1 MNRIKSRKYLISIL
15 GLFAVLFFL
24 AIGNR
29 FVQQGKS
36 LPEASLVSLN
46 LKAFPSEAFQRAS
59 PTRRLVFPK
68 DHGPHPDFQT
78 EWWYYTGN
86 LVSTNG
92 DQFGYQ
98 LTFFRR
104 TLIPAAERVD
114 RLSNWTSDQVYMA
127 HFTLTDIS
135 SESFRFYERFSRD
148 GVGLAGAKTGP
159 FSVWLLD
166 WQVSETE
173 PGIYQL
179 KASED
184 SIDIELTMTDLK
196 GPILQGDQG
205 YSQKGSQPGNAS
217 HYYSLTSLKSEGRLQ
232 IDGDS
237 YQVSGMSWMDH
248 EFSTSA
254 LSDGQI
260 GWDWFSIQL
269 DDLTELMLFQIRRE
283 DGVIDPYSSGTWI
296 FANGSTSKLELDDFQ
311 ITVLDTWQSP
321 HTGATYPARWMISIP
336 AENLSLEV
344 TPLLGDQE
352 LRVSYAYWEGAV
364 NVRGR
369 INGKPINGKGYV
381 ELTGYA
387 ESMAGQF

>member
-1 MNRIKSRKYLISIL
+1 MSRVKSRKYLISLL
-15 GLFAVLFFL
+15 GLFAVLFLL
-24 AIGNR
+24 AIGNQ
-29 FVQQGKS
+29 FFQQGKS

-46 LKAFPSEAFQRAS
+46 LKTFPSDAFQRAS
-59 PTRRLVFPK
+59 PKRTLVFPG

-86 LVSTNG
+86 LSSTEG

-104 TLIPAAERVD
+104 ALTPPTERVD

-127 HFTLTDIS
+127 HFTLTDVS
-135 SESFRFYERFSRD
+135 SESFHFYERFSRD
-148 GVGLAGAKTGP
+148 GVGLAGAQTSP
-159 FSVWLLD
+159 FNVWLLD

-179 KASED
+179 EASEER
-184 SIDIELTMTDLK
+184 IKIELRLTDLK

-205 YSQKGSQPGNAS
+205 YSQKGPHPGNAS

-232 IDGDS
+232 IDEHS

-248 EFSTSA
+248 EFSTSV

-283 DGVIDPYSSGTWI
+283 DGSIDPYSSGTWI
-296 FANGSTSKLELDDFQ
+296 STDGSTSKLELGDFQ

-321 HTGATYPARWMISIP
+321 HTVAAYPARWMISIP
-336 AENLSLEV
+336 AKNLSLEI
-344 TPLLGDQE
+344 TPLLEDQE

-364 NVRGR
+364 NVQGR
-369 INGKPINGKGYV
+369 INDKPVNGKGYV